1 MNENYY
7 VDTSYSLSKTN
18 GLIGTILNM
27 KLFIIIIIVVTS
39 ILMIISLWKIY
50 KKAGKPGW
58 TSIVPIYNFM
68 VMCEIANKK
77 WWYIFLMFIPI
88 VNIYIILVLYN
99 GIAKKFE
106 KNDGFVVGMIL
117 LPAIFFPILA
127 FGKSRIST
135 TYLSNNE
142 PNVLSSNIALN
153 KEVNQN
159 FDINSAKQEQEKV
172 KKTTTIENNI
182 DINHSNKLDHLN
194 ASTNVT
200 NNINLSAN
208 GQIKQT
214 FSSDQDTF
222 FKTGSDSFQS
232 NNNVKSQLDNLIKS
246 DDKQEI
252 SHLSNSQSNIPNE
265 SIGQENLAFQNTDLL
280 KNEPSSIANEA
291 EESSMTSNLE
301 NNNKTINTE
310 ETLDIEDLSIN
321 N

>member
-18 GLIGTILNM
+18 GLIGAILNM
-27 KLFIIIIIVVTS
+27 KLFIIIIIAVTS

-135 TYLSNNE
+135 TNLSNNE
-142 PNVLSSNIALN
+142 PNALSSNIALN

>member
-135 TYLSNNE
+135 TNLSNNE
-142 PNVLSSNIALN
+142 PNALSSNIALN

>member
-18 GLIGTILNM
+18 GLIGAILNM
-27 KLFIIIIIVVTS
+27 KLFIIIIIAVTS

-127 FGKSRIST
+127 FGKSCIST
-135 TYLSNNE
+135 NLSNNE
-142 PNVLSSNIALN
+142 PNVLSGNIALN

-172 KKTTTIENNI
+172 TTTTIENNI

-194 ASTNVT
+194 IATNVT

-214 FSSDQDTF
+214 FSSEQDTS

-246 DDKQEI
+246 DDMQEI
-252 SHLSNSQSNIPNE
+252 SHLSNSQSDIPNE

-310 ETLDIEDLSIN
+310 ETLDIEELTIN